1 MTTQMYDQPQEGVVK
16 DMRKIRDQI
25 NAEIQ
30 HMTFEE
36 ERVYLDKLLDNSNML
51 MLSVPF
57 AAEK

>member
-1 MTTQMYDQPQEGVVK
+1 MYDQPQEGVVK